1 MMEFLSLTK
10 TDNLTL
16 EANKELIAR
25 WYVDAA
31 FAVHPDM
38 KSHTGYVMTLG
49 KGTVVSSSRKQ
60 TLNTRSSTEAE
71 LVAAD
76 DAAGPMLW
84 TLRFMAAQGYPTR
97 TILYQD
103 NLSTMLLETNGRASA
118 GKRSR
123 HLDMRYFFIHDL
135 STKKI
140 ITIKHCSTEE
150 MDGDYMSKPL
160 HGRKFVK
167 FRQRIMNLP
176 QHQD

>member
-1 MMEFLSLTK
+1 
-10 TDNLTL
+10 
-16 EANKELIAR
+16 
-25 WYVDAA
+25 
-31 FAVHPDM
+31 M

-49 KGTVVSSSRKQ
+49 KGAVVSSSRKQ

-84 TLRFMAAQGYPTR
+84 TLRFMAHGYPTK
-97 TILYQD
+97 TNLYQD
-103 NLSTMLLETNGRASA
+103 NLSTILLATNGRASA
-118 GKRSR
+118 RKRSR
-123 HLDMRYFFIHDL
+123 HLDMTHFFIHDL
-135 STKKI
+135 STKNVI
-140 ITIKHCSTEE
+140 FIKHCSTEE

-176 QHQD
+176 QSSSRLKKSNEAQ